1 MAQVMARPGERKPMA
16 LVMARPGE
24 RTPLFTCFGPLCGL
38 KLRKLS
44 DALAL
49 GQQLGRL
56 QRILCG
62 EMRLKHLV
70 RVLPLLLLLP
80 PVLLRKVADRLVGQE
95 VLGDLI
101 AAEDGE
107 RGRDDQRKGAGSR
120 GLHGSFLSANLVP
133 RGFLRVTTM
142 WGDGSA

>member
-1 MAQVMARPGERKPMA
+1 
-16 LVMARPGE
+16 
-24 RTPLFTCFGPLCGL
+24 
-38 KLRKLS
+38 LRKLS

-101 AAEDGE
+101 AAEDGDLASEAATINARE
-107 RGRDDQRKGAGSR
+107 REAEACMEAS
-120 GLHGSFLSANLVP
+120 
-133 RGFLRVTTM
+133 
-142 WGDGSA
+142 